1 VDRERCLVLPCDGRR
16 LAERRWVGNAFRVPD
31 AVVPSMPHL
40 GHVHLR
46 VRDLD
51 RAVQFYTA
59 VFGLEVTER
68 EGRYA
73 FLSFGDHHH
82 DVALQSVPP
91 DATGP
96 GGGVGLYHAA
106 VELDDLD
113 ALAALG
119 DRLTDREVAVSPV
132 DRGISTALYFE
143 DPAGNGL
150 EAYVDTRGA
159 SEDRWAGTNRP
170 FRVSDAAP

>member
-1 VDRERCLVLPCDGRR
+1 MSHV
-16 LAERRWVGNAFRVPD
+16 
-31 AVVPSMPHL
+31 

-91 DATGP
+91 DATSP
-96 GGGVGLYHAA
+96 GGGAGLYHAA
-106 VELDDLD
+106 VEFDDLD
-113 ALAALG
+113 ALAALA
-119 DRLTDREVAVSPV
+119 DRLTDREIAVSPV
-132 DRGISTALYFE
+132 DLGISTALYCG
-143 DPAGNGL
+143 DPLGNGL
-150 EAYVDTRGA
+150 EAHVDTRDAPG
-159 SEDRWAGTNRP
+159 DRWTGTNRP

>member
-1 VDRERCLVLPCDGRR
+1 
-16 LAERRWVGNAFRVPD
+16 
-31 AVVPSMPHL
+31 MPHL

-51 RAVQFYTA
+51 RSVQFYTA
-59 VFGLEVTER
+59 VFGLAVTER
-68 EGRYA
+68 KGRYA

-91 DATGP
+91 GAPGP
-96 GGGVGLYHAA
+96 SAGVGLYHAA

-113 ALAALG
+113 ALAALD

-132 DRGISTALYFE
+132 DHGISKALYFE
-143 DPAGNGL
+143 DPAGNDL
-150 EAYVDTRGA
+150 EAYVDTRDA
-159 SEDRWAGTNRP
+159 PDDRWAGTNRP
-170 FRVSDAAP
+170 FRLSDAAP

>member
-1 VDRERCLVLPCDGRR
+1 VDRERCLGLPCDGRR

-31 AVVPSMPHL
+31 TEVPSMPPF
-40 GHVHLR
+40 GYIHLR

-51 RAVQFYTA
+51 RAVQFYTV

-82 DVALQSVPP
+82 DVALQSVPAVAP
-91 DATGP
+91 GP
-96 GGGVGLYHAA
+96 SAGVGLYHAA
-106 VELDDLD
+106 VELDELD
-113 ALAALG
+113 ALAALD
-119 DRLTDREVAVSPV
+119 DRLTDREVAFSPV

-143 DPAGNGL
+143 DPSGNGL
-150 EAYVDTRGA
+150 EAYVDTRDAHG
-159 SEDRWAGTNRP
+159 DLWTGTNRP
-170 FRVSDAAP
+170 FRMSDAAQ